1 MAKSPYRKW
10 LLLGFKAI
18 VTGTLIWI
26 ILENVNL
33 SETRDHLAQASFAMV
48 AAVLALV
55 AIQSLVASARWLM
68 LMRLFGPA
76 LPYRTAVRL
85 YFEGLFFNQAL
96 PSTVGGDAV
105 RMYRA
110 IKLGLPLSAG
120 INGVLLDRIVG
131 LLGLLLVVLATQPLL
146 YQRIDDPATR
156 IAFAV
161 LLALGGLAAILLFS
175 IASVP
180 DRYRRWAIVRGV
192 TQLSGAFR
200 TMVHRPAIGASVLAV
215 SILGHVII
223 VSAIYAIVQGLDV
236 EVGFADCLML
246 VPAVML
252 FATVPISIAGWGV
265 REGAMVAAFALV
277 GASESGAVAV
287 SFLFGLTM
295 IVIGLPGG
303 LLWYKNPDHRVV
315 DMGDLEQ
322 MAEEGA
328 GNP

>member
-10 LLLGFKAI
+10 LLLTVKAGI
-18 VTGTLIWI
+18 TGTLIWFVFQSVDI
-26 ILENVNL
+26 G
-33 SETRDHLAQASFAMV
+33 ETKDHLAKVSFAMV
-48 AAVLALV
+48 ATVLGLV
-55 AIQSLVASARWLM
+55 AIQSLLASVRWVM

-76 LPYRTAVRL
+76 LPYQTAVRL
-85 YFEGLFFNQAL
+85 FFEGLFFNQAL

-105 RMYRA
+105 RMYRG
-110 IKLGLPLSAG
+110 IRLGLPLSAG

-146 YQRIDDPATR
+146 YQRIDDPMAR

-161 LLALGGLAAILLFS
+161 VLGLGVVASIVLFS

-180 DRYRRWAIVRGV
+180 KGLRRWAIVRGV
-192 TQLSGAFR
+192 TQLSSAFR
-200 TMVHRPAIGASVLAV
+200 KMVRRPSVGVSVLGL

-223 VSAIYAIVQGLDV
+223 VSAIYAIVSGLDLP
-236 EVGFADCLML
+236 VGFVDCLVL

-252 FATVPISIAGWGV
+252 LATVPISIAGWGV
-265 REGAMVAAFALV
+265 REGAMVTAFALV
-277 GASESGAVAV
+277 GASASGAVTV
-287 SFLFGLTM
+287 SILFGVTM
-295 IVIGLPGG
+295 IAIGLPGG
-303 LLWYKNPDHRVV
+303 VLWFMNPDHRVV